1 MLGLTNHYNKS
12 TYRDIGG
19 RKSKSCNT
27 INVTERTKDNS
38 SFAWQWNVQHRRMGL
53 IKKKLLYIKNTYLC
67 KEVIGCTNSLV
78 MQIKNIDGKSYTMQA
93 CYVNF
98 NPKIYNGNIHVFFYN
113 LVILNKRIL
122 CQGDGKLK
130 IGGGHDF
137 LPGYLSSLIFHF

>member
-1 MLGLTNHYNKS
+1 
-12 TYRDIGG
+12 
-19 RKSKSCNT
+19 
-27 INVTERTKDNS
+27 
-38 SFAWQWNVQHRRMGL
+38 
-53 IKKKLLYIKNTYLC
+53 
-67 KEVIGCTNSLV
+67 

-113 LVILNKRIL
+113 LVNLNKRIL

-137 LPGYLSSLIFHF
+137 LPGYLSSLIFHFFKKNCIYNWCRDPIPLLKKDFLEQPPPSPPQKK